1 MMGFIYAATTMMTKK
16 MTMTMMMTMMTM
28 MMTMT
33 MKIMTMMMMKMLKKN
48 INSAAPDEQP
58 DREAGTVL
66 ELRAFQI
73 LEFLLC
79 QISSFS
85 SPSKLSSPSSAPFK
99 SKF

>member
-33 MKIMTMMMMKMLKKN
+33 MKIMTMMMMKMLKN
-48 INSAAPDEQP
+48 INSAAPGEQP

-66 ELRAFQI
+66 ELRAFQRKV
-73 LEFLLC
+73 LN
-79 QISSFS
+79 S
-85 SPSKLSSPSSAPFK
+85 
-99 SKF
+99 